1 MRCDNCGRRI
11 KDGQNFCRHCGA
23 PVIREGEPAV
33 NKCPK
38 CGAMSDPEN
47 RFCAFCGSVLGDPS
61 LTGGAAIEVGEE
73 HLSKTEIA
81 KSSSQKWIFIL
92 VGCAVLLIAIGGFIW
107 KTAYAPDRM
116 KGDEENYS
124 TATAEPS
131 LTGSPFYIQAEPSV
145 VENIKPEV
153 PNTVYS
159 EPDETTADTEPLP
172 IAEDIDAP
180 EAQSKDL
187 SAEEVF
193 IIPDSNSR
201 YLDRD
206 DVAFLSL
213 QEINYAKNEIYA
225 RHGRK
230 FKSKELSDYFN
241 SKAWYVGRYDAD
253 LFDELYAPQLNE
265 YEIANAYFLQ
275 SIEFEINSEGY
286 QLDR

>member
-11 KDGQNFCRHCGA
+11 KDGQNFCRHCGT
-23 PVIREGEPAV
+23 PVIRAGGPAV
-33 NKCPK
+33 YKCPQ
-38 CGAMSDPEN
+38 CGAVADSEN
-47 RFCAFCGSVLGDPS
+47 RFCAFCGSVLGETS
-61 LTGGAAIEVGEE
+61 IAEGAPVEVGEE
-73 HLSKTEIA
+73 HFSKTEIA
-81 KSSSQKWIFIL
+81 KGSSQKWIFIL

-116 KGDEENYS
+116 KGTEENFL

-131 LTGSPFYIQAEPSV
+131 FPANPFYIQTVPPAAENT
-145 VENIKPEV
+145 EPEV
-153 PNTVYS
+153 PDTVYLT
-159 EPDETTADTEPLP
+159 PDETATDAEPLP

-180 EAQSKDL
+180 ETQSKDL
-187 SAEEVF
+187 SAEEDF

-225 RHGRK
+225 RHGRN

-241 SKAWYVGRYDAD
+241 SKAWYVGRYDAE

>member
-23 PVIREGEPAV
+23 PVIRAGGPVV
-33 NKCPK
+33 NKCPQ

-47 RFCAFCGSVLGDPS
+47 RFCAFCGSVLGETS
-61 LTGGAAIEVGEE
+61 LAGGAAIEVGEE
-73 HLSKTEIA
+73 HLSKMEIA
-81 KSSSQKWIFIL
+81 KGPSQKWIIIL
-92 VGCAVLLIAIGGFIW
+92 VGCTALLLIAISGFIW
-107 KTAYAPDRM
+107 KTAYAPDRI
-116 KGDEENYS
+116 KGNKENSS

-131 LTGSPFYIQAEPSV
+131 LPDSPFYIQTEPPAAENT
-145 VENIKPEV
+145 EPEV

-159 EPDETTADTEPLP
+159 EETAAEAEPLP

-241 SKAWYVGRYDAD
+241 SKAWYVGRYDAE